1 MEILLEIAGRTA
13 VVYIFLIACILLF
26 GKKELSQ
33 LSVIDLIFI
42 LLLSNSV
49 QNAMVGPTDSLDG
62 GIVSA
67 LVLFLLNFTFKSFIF
82 KSKKLQTFVEGTPV
96 ILVNAGET
104 VTENL
109 RHEKITMTELL
120 SAIREHGVNS
130 IEEVKFAIL
139 EPDGNISVISY
150 EGGVHTSH
158 KRKKTKPI
166 LNSE

>member
-13 VVYIFLIACILLF
+13 IVYVFLIGCILLF

-49 QNAMVGPTDSLDG
+49 QNAMVGPTDSVQG
-62 GIVSA
+62 GLVSA
-67 LVLFLLNFTFKSFIF
+67 MVLFLLNFTFKSVIF
-82 KSKKLQTFVEGTPV
+82 KSKKLQTFVEGSPV
-96 ILVNAGET
+96 ILVSGGET
-104 VTENL
+104 VTANL
-109 RHEKITMTELL
+109 HHEKITMNELM
-120 SAIREHGVNS
+120 SAIREHGVNG

-150 EGGVHTSH
+150 DKATHTSH
-158 KRKKTKPI
+158 KRKTKPI
-166 LNSE
+166 LNQV